1 MKTILIYSKRS
12 NTNYK
17 GVKKKMAQQLVDRR
31 DLDFVIW
38 EQMNAES
45 ILKNDVYKEFNK
57 KTCDMIITE
66 ARALAI
72 KEMLPTLSEGD
83 KQGIRF
89 DKGSVKV
96 PDCFHDA
103 HRLILEGEWQSL
115 GVSPELGGQG
125 VPGFVGV
132 ACAEYF
138 LGANWAL
145 FAYASMGT
153 GTARMIDLYGTPEQ
167 KEKYIPNIVAGK
179 WGGTMLLTESQ
190 AGSDVGAL
198 ETTAKKND
206 DGTYSLS
213 GNKIFITNGEHDL
226 CENIIHPVL
235 ARIEG
240 DPPGTKGISIF
251 IVPKYLVNDDGSL
264 GDA

>member
-1 MKTILIYSKRS
+1 
-12 NTNYK
+12 
-17 GVKKKMAQQLVDRR
+17 MAQQLIDRR

-38 EQMNAES
+38 EQMEAEAF
-45 ILKNDVYKEFNK
+45 LKNDVYKEFNK

-66 ARALAI
+66 ARTLAI
-72 KEMLPTLSEGD
+72 KEMLPTLAEGD
-83 KQGIRF
+83 KQGVRF
-89 DKGSVKV
+89 DKGIVKV

-115 GVSPELGGQG
+115 AMDPELGGQG
-125 VPGFVGV
+125 APGFVSA
-132 ACAEYF
+132 ACAQYF
-138 LGANWAL
+138 LAANYAL
-145 FAYASMGT
+145 FVYASMGN
-153 GTARMIDLYGTPEQ
+153 GTAKMIDLYGTPEQ
-167 KEKYIPNIVAGK
+167 KAKYIPNIVTGK
-179 WGGTMLLTESQ
+179 WGGTMLLTESM

-206 DGTYSLS
+206 DGTYTLS

-240 DPPGTKGISIF
+240 DPPRHQGYLHLHRAEIF
-251 IVPKYLVNDDGSL
+251 CHR
-264 GDA
+264 